1 MKRILVFAWLL
12 MGLTANAQVS
22 VNWVNYPGGVAIAT
36 DASDHVYTANWDYNP
51 GGDITVTKRDTDGN
65 ILWSVP
71 YDNTNTTRHEVA
83 TWVDTDNQGNVLVS
97 GTIRSGYS
105 NPVNANSV
113 LMKFSPSGVL
123 LWRSVYETDFDGS
136 STNKLLI
143 DSQNNIYVLGR
154 GHSGVGMVTKVK
166 KFSPGGTALWSYF
179 DVAGIGAPINFKFTP
194 DNNIIISARGITGA
208 INGYAKIDLNGNN
221 IWSLAGINSL
231 TAGDAA
237 GDSFG
242 NTYLVNGEYVA
253 TNAGSV
259 VSKLSPAGSLIWQH
273 TNAMAGFKIEV
284 GTDNNPIISGFPNSG
299 TAGAAFL
306 KYNSNG
312 NVLWQ
317 NLDADGA
324 AYNLLSH
331 GQMKLDASNA
341 AYLAASTLFQMAV
354 CKVNSNGTSAWVAT
368 TSGSGAYVLDF
379 GTNNSV
385 FVVGGTTAKL
395 SQSGSTPPPATPS
408 NLVATAAGSSA
419 INLSWTDNASNETGF
434 VLERSLSAGSGFA
447 IVATLPANTTAYNNV
462 GLSASTTYYYRVQA
476 SSSGGSSGW
485 SNVASA
491 TTTTASAPPA
501 APSNLVATAAGTS
514 VINLSWTD
522 NASNETGF
530 VLERS
535 LSAGSGFA
543 IVATL
548 PANTTAYNNV
558 GLNASTT
565 YYYRVQASSSGG
577 SSGWSNV
584 ASATT
589 TTASAP
595 PAAPSN
601 LMATAASASVINLS
615 WTDNADNET
624 DFVLE
629 RSLSMG
635 RGFAAIATLPANTT
649 TYSDSGL
656 SSLTT
661 YYYRVQA
668 SNAVGISAWSNVA
681 SATTTSSSAPPPA
694 APSNLVAT
702 AAGTSAINLSW
713 TDNAANETGFVLERS
728 LSAGSGFTSV
738 ATLPANTTAYSD
750 SGLSSSTTY
759 YYRVQASNVAGNSA
773 WSNVASATTTSSATP
788 PAAPSNLVA
797 TAAGASAINLSWTDN
812 AANETG
818 FVLERSLS
826 AGSGFTT
833 VATLPANTTTY
844 SDSGLSS
851 STTYYYRVRASNVAG
866 NSAWSNVAS
875 ATTAAVVATPP
886 NAPSDLVATA
896 TGCNAIQLNWS
907 DNATNETG
915 FVLERSLSPRRG
927 FVAIA
932 MLPANTTFYTN
943 TGLNPSATYYYRLQA
958 SNTVGSS
965 EWSNIAEATASCP
978 SGSLVVHDILL
989 YPNPASNGV
998 FYLELPVSG
1007 TTFPA
1012 TLQLFSMTG
1021 QEVLRKDLYD
1031 YRNAINDDGL
1041 ANGTYLLTVRRNGE
1055 IYKLK
1060 IVINR

>member
-379 GTNNSV
+379 GANNSV

-501 APSNLVATAAGTS
+501 APSNL
-514 VINLSWTD
+514 
-522 NASNETGF
+522 
-530 VLERS
+530 
-535 LSAGSGFA
+535 
-543 IVATL
+543 
-548 PANTTAYNNV
+548 
-558 GLNASTT
+558 
-565 YYYRVQASSSGG
+565 
-577 SSGWSNV
+577 
-584 ASATT
+584 
-589 TTASAP
+589 
-595 PAAPSN
+595 
-601 LMATAASASVINLS
+601 MATAASASGINLS

-624 DFVLE
+624 NFVLE

-681 SATTTSSSAPPPA
+681 GATTTSSSAP
-694 APSNLVAT
+694 
-702 AAGTSAINLSW
+702 
-713 TDNAANETGFVLERS
+713 
-728 LSAGSGFTSV
+728 
-738 ATLPANTTAYSD
+738 
-750 SGLSSSTTY
+750 
-759 YYRVQASNVAGNSA
+759 
-773 WSNVASATTTSSATP
+773 P